1 MKREDSVVQLIRAQ
15 KALEE
20 SIVKA
25 IDVLETKI
33 QDQASKIILAELRLD
48 STKHAVIC
56 QGILDVIEKGEPK
69 SLWDA
74 RIENYVDMEVTKK
87 ALQDHIRLED
97 AMLRHVEK
105 VTAASKDEAIRL
117 LFTHIAEDE
126 KKHHKDIETIIK
138 RSYAFAP

>member
-1 MKREDSVVQLIRAQ
+1 MKREDSVVELIRSQ

-33 QDQASKIILAELRLD
+33 RDQASKIILAELRLD
-48 STKHAVIC
+48 SQKHAVIC
-56 QGILDVIEKGEPK
+56 QGILDVIEKTETN
-69 SLWDA
+69 LWNA

-87 ALQDHIRLED
+87 ALQDHIVLED
-97 AMLRHVEK
+97 AMLRHVERVMAK
-105 VTAASKDEAIRL
+105 SRDEAIRL
-117 LFTHIAEDE
+117 LFSHIAEDE
-126 KKHHKDIETIIK
+126 KKHHKEIEVIMK